1 MDDETAIR
9 RAIAEILVSISGTS
23 VSEDRLREAR
33 LRIEDGARIL
43 KNQTPMEKASA

>member
-9 RAIAEILVSISGTS
+9 RAIAEILVSISGRS

-43 KNQTPMEKASA
+43 KNSTPMEKATA